1 MKMRDTQKKYWR
13 PSSFKNV
20 TNTKI
25 FKVKITST
33 TVYSLYPEANKKPAL
48 QSPPHYIKG
57 AMSV

>member
-1 MKMRDTQKKYWR
+1 MCDTQKKYWR

-25 FKVKITST
+25 FKVKNTST
-33 TVYSLYPEANKKPAL
+33 TVYSLYPEANKKSAL
-48 QSPPHYIKG
+48 QSPPHYIIG

>member
-1 MKMRDTQKKYWR
+1 MCDTQKKYWR

-25 FKVKITST
+25 FKVEITPT
-33 TVYSLYPEANKKPAL
+33 TIYSIYSEANKKLAL
-48 QSPPHYIKG
+48 QSPPHYING